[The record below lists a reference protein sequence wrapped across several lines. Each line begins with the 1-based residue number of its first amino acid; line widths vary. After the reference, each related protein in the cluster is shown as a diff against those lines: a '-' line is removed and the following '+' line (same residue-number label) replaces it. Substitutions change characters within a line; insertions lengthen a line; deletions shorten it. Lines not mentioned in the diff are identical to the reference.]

1 MAANIDSSVHVV
13 TDPTSVIT
21 SAAYLLF
28 YRRRSSGPLGGP
40 RFKEILDKFDKEA
53 DHSENEM
60 TESAEEGIIT
70 QQSTKTT
77 VTPLTGT
84 EDNEEL
90 PGYVDNLIRR
100 SIEDDGNYQAP
111 GSGGLDMTQR
121 WSFTG
126 LGSNGAN
133 GPADADAD
141 CASDD
146 AQFESSGDDRDKP
159 ISEQDTDM
167 ASAGPFEDGA
177 SWDNGGVISVP
188 ADGAAEGASEEVTE
202 IHLETDKTARNN

>member
-90 PGYVDNLIRR
+90 PG
-100 SIEDDGNYQAP
+100 YQAP